1 VYRHHVRISLSE
13 GFCFPYSMRLTFDEC
28 QRARLARSRPVRRAS
43 RRSSRSLLP
52 RTSRAW
58 WTVLGKAESL
68 ARPVVGVRDG
78 AEPQPVPHANALAHQ
93 GRIGTDPGSEG
104 PSGLVELADRDKR
117 IVE

>member
-1 VYRHHVRISLSE
+1 
-13 GFCFPYSMRLTFDEC
+13 MRLTFDEC
-28 QRARLARSRPVRRAS
+28 QPARLAKSRPVRRAS

-68 ARPVVGVRDG
+68 ARSVVGVRDG
-78 AEPQPVPHANALAHQ
+78 ATPQPIPHANALAHED
-93 GRIGTDPGSEG
+93 RIGTYPRPKG
-104 PSGLVELADRDKR
+104 PPGLVELADRDKR